1 MNVDELMANS
11 WIKMEF
17 IGIIKLAQVNAKCS
31 FLGTKLIYDAL
42 CAHWRERWQGLGGIC
57 TAQKEE
63 ERVLPRA
70 IHRTRADQQLRKHS
84 VGKILSCSLGY

>member
-1 MNVDELMANS
+1 MNADELMANS

-42 CAHWRERWQGLGGIC
+42 CAHWRERDGRDWEGFVQHRKKK
-57 TAQKEE
+57 KE
-63 ERVLPRA
+63 
-70 IHRTRADQQLRKHS
+70 
-84 VGKILSCSLGY
+84 SCPELFIEQEQISS